1 MADTQQLRKAR
12 PKALPKAKSPVEKP
26 EKTARASDADAQAV
40 VLSLRKK
47 LGTKTSTVVHLL
59 SDQSSLSEVQEWIPT
74 GFADLDRCLGGG
86 WAVGRCSEVFGD
98 EASGKSALAHSAI
111 RECQRRG
118 GLAMLLDYEQAL
130 DKKKIRNVG
139 IDETR
144 LVYVAPE
151 SMEEGWEA
159 IWAFLDSVKAR
170 KLQGPA
176 LIVWDSIAAAI
187 PKVELEGK
195 MDEHAVGAHAR
206 LMSKGCRKASRA
218 VAKARAHLMWIN
230 QYRSKI
236 GGGGWHGGPD
246 KDTTGGRAAKFYS
259 SQRLSCTRIKRIKP
273 SSDAGVP
280 PSGYLILCETQK
292 CRLAP
297 PHRKTEWVLDFVEGP
312 SASLTTQHLLLQA
325 GLVRTRGSGRARVP
339 WQPKDQLVKL
349 RAWAKLWHE
358 DPKFRRE
365 AGKALEEIVTAGGT
379 FAYLQARKKVDPDA
393 EGDEDVEGD
402 EPESDSDA
410 D

>member
-1 MADTQQLRKAR
+1 MSKV
-12 PKALPKAKSPVEKP
+12 KSPVAKAVKP
-26 EKTARASDADAQAV
+26 SRASDADAQAV

-59 SDQSSLSEVQEWIPT
+59 SDQSSLSEVTEWIPT
-74 GFADLDRCLGGG
+74 GFPDLDRCLGGG

-98 EASGKSALAHSAI
+98 EASGKSALAHTAI
-111 RECQRRG
+111 RECQRLG
-118 GLAMLLDYEQAL
+118 GLVMLLDYEQAL

-139 IDETR
+139 IDDSR

-151 SMEEGWEA
+151 TMEEGWEA
-159 IWAFLDSVKAR
+159 IWAFLETVKAR
-170 KLQGPA
+170 KLKGPA

-230 QYRSKI
+230 QYRTKI

-259 SQRLSCTRIKRIKP
+259 SQRLSCVRIKRLKP

-297 PHRKTEWVLDFVEGP
+297 PHRKTEWVLDFAEGP
-312 SASLTTQHLLLQA
+312 SAALTTQHLLLQA
-325 GLVRTRGSGRARVP
+325 GVVRTRGSGKARVP

-349 RAWAKLWHE
+349 RAWSRLWH
-358 DPKFRRE
+358 DDLVFRRE
-365 AGKALEEIVTAGGT
+365 ARKYLDEVIAAGGA
-379 FAYLQARKKVDPDA
+379 FAYVEARKKVDPEA
-393 EGDEDVEGD
+393 GDEGEDDVDD
-402 EPESDSDA
+402 EAETDSEDG
-410 D
+410 